1 MFDKIFCFS
10 SSFELFHSNSN
21 NTPRPI
27 KGSSS
32 CEDIESSMEFFISSI
47 LESLKLLMIYF
58 LISICYYI
66 GGDVMSIY
74 IHIPFCNSICTY
86 CDFCKIFYNK
96 KYINDYLNNL
106 EQEIKVRYKSEI
118 VNTIFI
124 GGGTPSSLD
133 DEELIR
139 LMNIIEIF
147 KLNDNYEF
155 TVECN
160 IESITENKLK
170 IMKKYGVNR
179 ISIGVESFDNSII
192 KLLGRNHTKKD
203 VYNKME
209 IVKRYFSNINIDL
222 IYAAYDD
229 INILKSDIDCFLKLD
244 IPHISTY
251 SLIIED
257 NTMLKINGMKNIDED
272 IDYEM
277 YKYIEDTLEK
287 NDYIHYEISNYAKNG
302 YQSKHNLVYWNNEE
316 YYGFGLSSTSYI
328 NNERITN
335 TKNLRKYLNG
345 EYLDTSVYEDKD
357 IRMENEIM
365 LGLRKLDGI
374 NLDRF
379 KDKFNVSL
387 EDIYNIDNLVRN
399 GYLIRDNN
407 CIKIDKKYMY
417 ISNEIIVRILE

>member
-1 MFDKIFCFS
+1 
-10 SSFELFHSNSN
+10 
-21 NTPRPI
+21 
-27 KGSSS
+27 
-32 CEDIESSMEFFISSI
+32 
-47 LESLKLLMIYF
+47 
-58 LISICYYI
+58 
-66 GGDVMSIY
+66 MSIY

-133 DEELIR
+133 DNELIR
-139 LMNIIEIF
+139 LMNIIRIF
-147 KLNDNYEF
+147 KLSKEYEF
-155 TVECN
+155 TIECN
-160 IESITENKLK
+160 VESITENKLK
-170 IMKKYGVNR
+170 ILKDNGVNR
-179 ISIGVESFDNSII
+179 ISIGVESFDKNII
-192 KLLGRNHTKKD
+192 KLLGRNHTKID
-203 VYNKME
+203 VYNK
-209 IVKRYFSNINIDL
+209 IKLVKKYFDNINIDL
-222 IYAAYDD
+222 IYAAYDNMD
-229 INILKSDIDCFLKLD
+229 ILKNDLECFLELG
-244 IPHISTY
+244 ISHISTY
-251 SLIIED
+251 SLMIED
-257 NTMLKINGMKNIDED
+257 NTILKINGMKNISED
-272 IDYEM
+272 IDYDM

-287 NDYIHYEISNYAKNG
+287 NNYIHYETSNYTKNG

-328 NNERITN
+328 NNKRITN

-365 LGLRKLDGI
+365 LGLRKFDGI
-374 NLDRF
+374 DLDRF
-379 KDKFNVSL
+379 KEKFNVSL

>member
-1 MFDKIFCFS
+1 
-10 SSFELFHSNSN
+10 
-21 NTPRPI
+21 
-27 KGSSS
+27 
-32 CEDIESSMEFFISSI
+32 
-47 LESLKLLMIYF
+47 
-58 LISICYYI
+58 
-66 GGDVMSIY
+66 MSIY

-203 VYNKME
+203 VYNKMG

-277 YKYIEDTLEK
+277 YKYIEDALEK
-287 NDYIHYEISNYAKNG
+287 NNYIHYEISNYAKNG

-374 NLDRF
+374 DLDRF
-379 KDKFNVSL
+379 KEKFNVSL

>member
-1 MFDKIFCFS
+1 
-10 SSFELFHSNSN
+10 
-21 NTPRPI
+21 
-27 KGSSS
+27 
-32 CEDIESSMEFFISSI
+32 
-47 LESLKLLMIYF
+47 
-58 LISICYYI
+58 
-66 GGDVMSIY
+66 MSIY

-133 DEELIR
+133 DNELIR
-139 LMNIIEIF
+139 LMNIIRIF
-147 KLNDNYEF
+147 KLSKEYEF
-155 TVECN
+155 TIECN
-160 IESITENKLK
+160 VESITENKLK
-170 IMKKYGVNR
+170 ILKDNGVNR
-179 ISIGVESFDNSII
+179 ISIGIESFDKNII
-192 KLLGRNHTKKD
+192 KLLGRNHTKID
-203 VYNKME
+203 VYNK
-209 IVKRYFSNINIDL
+209 IKLVKKYFDNINIDL
-222 IYAAYDD
+222 IYAAYDNMD
-229 INILKSDIDCFLKLD
+229 ILKNDLECFLELG
-244 IPHISTY
+244 ISHISTY
-251 SLIIED
+251 SLMIED
-257 NTMLKINGMKNIDED
+257 NTILKINGMKNISED
-272 IDYEM
+272 IDYDM

-287 NDYIHYEISNYAKNG
+287 NNYIHYEISNYAKNG

-328 NNERITN
+328 NNKRITN

-365 LGLRKLDGI
+365 LGLRKFDGI
-374 NLDRF
+374 DLDRF
-379 KDKFNVSL
+379 KEKFNVSL

>member
-1 MFDKIFCFS
+1 
-10 SSFELFHSNSN
+10 
-21 NTPRPI
+21 
-27 KGSSS
+27 
-32 CEDIESSMEFFISSI
+32 
-47 LESLKLLMIYF
+47 
-58 LISICYYI
+58 
-66 GGDVMSIY
+66 MSIY

-192 KLLGRNHTKKD
+192 KLLGRNHTKID
-203 VYNKME
+203 VYNK
-209 IVKRYFSNINIDL
+209 IKLVKKYFDNINIDL

-229 INILKSDIDCFLKLD
+229 INILKSDINCFLELD

-257 NTMLKINGMKNIDED
+257 NTILKINGMKNIDED
-272 IDYEM
+272 TDYEM

-287 NDYIHYEISNYAKNG
+287 NNYIHYEISNYAKNG

-374 NLDRF
+374 DLDRF
-379 KDKFNVSL
+379 KEKFNVSL
-387 EDIYNIDNLVRN
+387 EDIYNVKDLIDD
-399 GYLIRDNN
+399 GYLVKENNHIR
-407 CIKIDKKYMY
+407 IKKENMY
-417 ISNEIIVRILE
+417 ISNEIIVRVLE

>member
-1 MFDKIFCFS
+1 
-10 SSFELFHSNSN
+10 
-21 NTPRPI
+21 
-27 KGSSS
+27 
-32 CEDIESSMEFFISSI
+32 
-47 LESLKLLMIYF
+47 
-58 LISICYYI
+58 
-66 GGDVMSIY
+66 MSIY

-86 CDFCKIFYNK
+86 CDFCKIFYDK

-192 KLLGRNHTKKD
+192 KLLGRNHTKED
-203 VYNKME
+203 VYNKIG

-277 YKYIEDTLEK
+277 YKYIEDALEK
-287 NDYIHYEISNYAKNG
+287 NNYIHYEISNYAKNG

>member
-1 MFDKIFCFS
+1 
-10 SSFELFHSNSN
+10 
-21 NTPRPI
+21 
-27 KGSSS
+27 
-32 CEDIESSMEFFISSI
+32 
-47 LESLKLLMIYF
+47 
-58 LISICYYI
+58 
-66 GGDVMSIY
+66 MSIY

-203 VYNKME
+203 VYNKMG

-277 YKYIEDTLEK
+277 YKYIEDALEK

-328 NNERITN
+328 NNERINN

-374 NLDRF
+374 DLDRF
-379 KDKFNVSL
+379 KEKFNVSL
-387 EDIYNIDNLVRN
+387 EDIYNIDNLISE
-399 GYLIRDNN
+399 GYLVKEDNY
-407 CIKIDKKYMY
+407 IKINKKYMY

>member
-1 MFDKIFCFS
+1 
-10 SSFELFHSNSN
+10 
-21 NTPRPI
+21 
-27 KGSSS
+27 
-32 CEDIESSMEFFISSI
+32 
-47 LESLKLLMIYF
+47 
-58 LISICYYI
+58 
-66 GGDVMSIY
+66 MSIY

-203 VYNKME
+203 VYNKMG

-277 YKYIEDTLEK
+277 YKYIEDALEK

-365 LGLRKLDGI
+365 LGLRKFDGI
-374 NLDRF
+374 DLDRF
-379 KDKFNVSL
+379 KEKFNVSL

>member
-1 MFDKIFCFS
+1 
-10 SSFELFHSNSN
+10 
-21 NTPRPI
+21 
-27 KGSSS
+27 
-32 CEDIESSMEFFISSI
+32 
-47 LESLKLLMIYF
+47 
-58 LISICYYI
+58 
-66 GGDVMSIY
+66 MSIY

-203 VYNKME
+203 VYNKIE

-257 NTMLKINGMKNIDED
+257 NTMLKINGMRNIDED

-277 YKYIEDTLEK
+277 YKYIEDALEK

-374 NLDRF
+374 DLDRF
-379 KDKFNVSL
+379 KEKFNVSL

>member
-1 MFDKIFCFS
+1 
-10 SSFELFHSNSN
+10 
-21 NTPRPI
+21 
-27 KGSSS
+27 
-32 CEDIESSMEFFISSI
+32 
-47 LESLKLLMIYF
+47 
-58 LISICYYI
+58 
-66 GGDVMSIY
+66 MSIY

-203 VYNKME
+203 VYNKMG

-277 YKYIEDTLEK
+277 YKYIEDALEK

-374 NLDRF
+374 DLDRF
-379 KDKFNVSL
+379 KEKFNVSL
-387 EDIYNIDNLVRN
+387 EDIYNIDNLISE
-399 GYLIRDNN
+399 GYLVKEDNY
-407 CIKIDKKYMY
+407 IKINKKYMY

>member
-1 MFDKIFCFS
+1 
-10 SSFELFHSNSN
+10 
-21 NTPRPI
+21 
-27 KGSSS
+27 
-32 CEDIESSMEFFISSI
+32 
-47 LESLKLLMIYF
+47 
-58 LISICYYI
+58 
-66 GGDVMSIY
+66 MSIY

-203 VYNKME
+203 VYNKMG

-277 YKYIEDTLEK
+277 YKYIEDALEK

-374 NLDRF
+374 DLDRF
-379 KDKFNVSL
+379 KEKFNVSL

-417 ISNEIIVRILE
+417 ISNEIIVRILL

>member
-1 MFDKIFCFS
+1 
-10 SSFELFHSNSN
+10 
-21 NTPRPI
+21 
-27 KGSSS
+27 
-32 CEDIESSMEFFISSI
+32 
-47 LESLKLLMIYF
+47 
-58 LISICYYI
+58 
-66 GGDVMSIY
+66 MSIY

-203 VYNKME
+203 VYNKMG

-277 YKYIEDTLEK
+277 YKYIEDALEK
-287 NDYIHYEISNYAKNG
+287 NNYIHYEISNYAKNG

-328 NNERITN
+328 NNKRITN

-374 NLDRF
+374 DLDRF
-379 KDKFNVSL
+379 KEKFNVSL

>member
-1 MFDKIFCFS
+1 
-10 SSFELFHSNSN
+10 
-21 NTPRPI
+21 
-27 KGSSS
+27 
-32 CEDIESSMEFFISSI
+32 
-47 LESLKLLMIYF
+47 
-58 LISICYYI
+58 
-66 GGDVMSIY
+66 MSIY

-203 VYNKME
+203 VYNKIE

-257 NTMLKINGMKNIDED
+257 NTMLKINGMRNIDED

-287 NDYIHYEISNYAKNG
+287 NNYIHYEISNYAKNG

-345 EYLDTSVYEDKD
+345 KYIGTSISEDKE
-357 IRMENEIM
+357 IKMENEIM

-374 NLDRF
+374 DLDRF
-379 KDKFNVSL
+379 KEKFNVSL

>member
-1 MFDKIFCFS
+1 
-10 SSFELFHSNSN
+10 
-21 NTPRPI
+21 
-27 KGSSS
+27 
-32 CEDIESSMEFFISSI
+32 
-47 LESLKLLMIYF
+47 
-58 LISICYYI
+58 
-66 GGDVMSIY
+66 MSIY

-374 NLDRF
+374 DLDRF

-387 EDIYNIDNLVRN
+387 EDIYNIDNLISE
-399 GYLIRDNN
+399 GYLVKEDNY
-407 CIKIDKKYMY
+407 IKINKKYMY

>member
-1 MFDKIFCFS
+1 
-10 SSFELFHSNSN
+10 
-21 NTPRPI
+21 
-27 KGSSS
+27 
-32 CEDIESSMEFFISSI
+32 
-47 LESLKLLMIYF
+47 
-58 LISICYYI
+58 
-66 GGDVMSIY
+66 MSIY

-335 TKNLRKYLNG
+335 TKNLRNYLNG
-345 EYLDTSVYEDKD
+345 KYIGTSISEDKE
-357 IRMENEIM
+357 IKMENEVM

-374 NLDRF
+374 DLDRF

-387 EDIYNIDNLVRN
+387 EDIYNIDNLISE
-399 GYLIRDNN
+399 GYLVKEDNY
-407 CIKIDKKYMY
+407 IKINKKYM
-417 ISNEIIVRILE
+417 

>member
-1 MFDKIFCFS
+1 
-10 SSFELFHSNSN
+10 
-21 NTPRPI
+21 
-27 KGSSS
+27 
-32 CEDIESSMEFFISSI
+32 
-47 LESLKLLMIYF
+47 
-58 LISICYYI
+58 
-66 GGDVMSIY
+66 MSIY

-133 DEELIR
+133 DEEMIR

-277 YKYIEDTLEK
+277 YKYIEDALEK

-374 NLDRF
+374 DLDRF
-379 KDKFNVSL
+379 KEKFNVSL

>member
-1 MFDKIFCFS
+1 
-10 SSFELFHSNSN
+10 
-21 NTPRPI
+21 
-27 KGSSS
+27 
-32 CEDIESSMEFFISSI
+32 
-47 LESLKLLMIYF
+47 
-58 LISICYYI
+58 
-66 GGDVMSIY
+66 MSIY

-203 VYNKME
+203 VYNKMG

-277 YKYIEDTLEK
+277 YKYIEDALEK

-365 LGLRKLDGI
+365 FGLRKLDGI
-374 NLDRF
+374 DLDRF
-379 KDKFNVSL
+379 KEKFNVSL

>member
-1 MFDKIFCFS
+1 
-10 SSFELFHSNSN
+10 
-21 NTPRPI
+21 
-27 KGSSS
+27 
-32 CEDIESSMEFFISSI
+32 
-47 LESLKLLMIYF
+47 
-58 LISICYYI
+58 
-66 GGDVMSIY
+66 MSIY

-192 KLLGRNHTKKD
+192 KSLGRNHTKKD
-203 VYNKME
+203 VYNKMG

-257 NTMLKINGMKNIDED
+257 NTVLKINGMKNIDED

-277 YKYIEDTLEK
+277 YKYIEDALEK

-374 NLDRF
+374 DLDRF
-379 KDKFNVSL
+379 KEKFNVSL

-407 CIKIDKKYMY
+407 CIKINKKYMY

>member
-1 MFDKIFCFS
+1 
-10 SSFELFHSNSN
+10 
-21 NTPRPI
+21 
-27 KGSSS
+27 
-32 CEDIESSMEFFISSI
+32 
-47 LESLKLLMIYF
+47 
-58 LISICYYI
+58 
-66 GGDVMSIY
+66 MSIY

-192 KLLGRNHTKKD
+192 KLLGRNHTKID
-203 VYNKME
+203 VYNKMG

-277 YKYIEDTLEK
+277 YKYIEDALEK

-374 NLDRF
+374 DLDRF
-379 KDKFNVSL
+379 KEKFNVSL

>member
-1 MFDKIFCFS
+1 
-10 SSFELFHSNSN
+10 
-21 NTPRPI
+21 
-27 KGSSS
+27 
-32 CEDIESSMEFFISSI
+32 
-47 LESLKLLMIYF
+47 
-58 LISICYYI
+58 
-66 GGDVMSIY
+66 MSIY

-170 IMKKYGVNR
+170 ILKDNGVNR
-179 ISIGVESFDNSII
+179 ISIGVESFDKNII
-192 KLLGRNHTKKD
+192 KLLGRNHTKID
-203 VYNKME
+203 VYNK
-209 IVKRYFSNINIDL
+209 IKLVKKYFDNINIDL
-222 IYAAYDD
+222 IYAAYDNMD
-229 INILKSDIDCFLKLD
+229 ILKNDLECFLELG
-244 IPHISTY
+244 ISHISTY
-251 SLIIED
+251 SLMIED
-257 NTMLKINGMKNIDED
+257 NTILKINGMKNISED
-272 IDYEM
+272 IDYDM
-277 YKYIEDTLEK
+277 YKYIEDVLEK
-287 NDYIHYEISNYAKNG
+287 NNYIHYEISNYAKDG

-328 NNERITN
+328 NNKRITN

-365 LGLRKLDGI
+365 LGLRKFDGI
-374 NLDRF
+374 DLDRF
-379 KDKFNVSL
+379 KEKFNVSL

>member
-1 MFDKIFCFS
+1 
-10 SSFELFHSNSN
+10 
-21 NTPRPI
+21 
-27 KGSSS
+27 
-32 CEDIESSMEFFISSI
+32 
-47 LESLKLLMIYF
+47 
-58 LISICYYI
+58 
-66 GGDVMSIY
+66 MSIY

-86 CDFCKIFYNK
+86 CDFCKIFYDK

-203 VYNKME
+203 VYNKMG

-277 YKYIEDTLEK
+277 YKYIEDALEK
-287 NDYIHYEISNYAKNG
+287 NNYIHYEISNYAKNG

-374 NLDRF
+374 DLDRF
-379 KDKFNVSL
+379 KEKFNVSL

>member
-1 MFDKIFCFS
+1 
-10 SSFELFHSNSN
+10 
-21 NTPRPI
+21 
-27 KGSSS
+27 
-32 CEDIESSMEFFISSI
+32 
-47 LESLKLLMIYF
+47 
-58 LISICYYI
+58 
-66 GGDVMSIY
+66 MSIY

-139 LMNIIEIF
+139 LMNIIRIF
-147 KLNDNYEF
+147 KLSKEYEF
-155 TVECN
+155 TIECN

-203 VYNKME
+203 VYNKIE

-257 NTMLKINGMKNIDED
+257 NTMLKINGMRNIDED

-277 YKYIEDTLEK
+277 YKYIEDALEK
-287 NDYIHYEISNYAKNG
+287 NNYIHYEISNYAKNG

-335 TKNLRKYLNG
+335 TKNLRNYLNG
-345 EYLDTSVYEDKD
+345 QYICTSISEDKE
-357 IRMENEIM
+357 IKMENEVM

-374 NLDRF
+374 DLDRF

-387 EDIYNIDNLVRN
+387 EDIYNIDNLISE
-399 GYLIRDNN
+399 GYLVKEDNY
-407 CIKIDKKYMY
+407 IKINKKYMY

>member
-1 MFDKIFCFS
+1 
-10 SSFELFHSNSN
+10 
-21 NTPRPI
+21 
-27 KGSSS
+27 
-32 CEDIESSMEFFISSI
+32 
-47 LESLKLLMIYF
+47 
-58 LISICYYI
+58 
-66 GGDVMSIY
+66 MSIY

-287 NDYIHYEISNYAKNG
+287 NNYIHYEISNYAKNG

-335 TKNLRKYLNG
+335 TKNLRNYLNG
-345 EYLDTSVYEDKD
+345 KYIGTSISEDKE
-357 IRMENEIM
+357 IKMENEVM

-374 NLDRF
+374 DLDRF
-379 KDKFNVSL
+379 KEKFNVSL
-387 EDIYNIDNLVRN
+387 EDIYNIDNLISE
-399 GYLIRDNN
+399 GYLVKEDNY
-407 CIKIDKKYMY
+407 IKINKKYMY
-417 ISNEIIVRILE
+417 ISNEIIVRICEF

>member
-1 MFDKIFCFS
+1 
-10 SSFELFHSNSN
+10 
-21 NTPRPI
+21 
-27 KGSSS
+27 
-32 CEDIESSMEFFISSI
+32 
-47 LESLKLLMIYF
+47 
-58 LISICYYI
+58 
-66 GGDVMSIY
+66 MSIY

-133 DEELIR
+133 DNELIR
-139 LMNIIEIF
+139 LMNIIRIF
-147 KLNDNYEF
+147 KLSKEYEF
-155 TVECN
+155 TIECN
-160 IESITENKLK
+160 VESITENKLK
-170 IMKKYGVNR
+170 ILKDNGVNR
-179 ISIGVESFDNSII
+179 ISIGVESFDKNII
-192 KLLGRNHTKKD
+192 KLLGRNHTKID
-203 VYNKME
+203 VYNK
-209 IVKRYFSNINIDL
+209 IKLVKKYFDNINIDL

-229 INILKSDIDCFLKLD
+229 INILKSDINCFLELD

-257 NTMLKINGMKNIDED
+257 NTILKINGMKNIDED
-272 IDYEM
+272 TDYEM

-287 NDYIHYEISNYAKNG
+287 NNYIHYEISNYAKNG

-374 NLDRF
+374 DLDRF
-379 KDKFNVSL
+379 KEKFNVSL
-387 EDIYNIDNLVRN
+387 EDIYNVKDLIDD
-399 GYLIRDNN
+399 GYLVKENNHIR
-407 CIKIDKKYMY
+407 IKKENIY
-417 ISNEIIVRILE
+417 ISNEIIVRVLE

>member
-1 MFDKIFCFS
+1 
-10 SSFELFHSNSN
+10 
-21 NTPRPI
+21 
-27 KGSSS
+27 
-32 CEDIESSMEFFISSI
+32 
-47 LESLKLLMIYF
+47 
-58 LISICYYI
+58 
-66 GGDVMSIY
+66 MSIY

-203 VYNKME
+203 VYNKIE

-257 NTMLKINGMKNIDED
+257 NTMLKINGMRNIDED

-277 YKYIEDTLEK
+277 YKYIEDALEK

-335 TKNLRKYLNG
+335 TKNLRNYLNG
-345 EYLDTSVYEDKD
+345 KYIGTSISEDKE
-357 IRMENEIM
+357 IKMENEVM

-374 NLDRF
+374 DLDRF

-387 EDIYNIDNLVRN
+387 EDIYNIDNLISE
-399 GYLIRDNN
+399 GYLVKEDNY
-407 CIKIDKKYMY
+407 IKINKKYMY

>member
-1 MFDKIFCFS
+1 
-10 SSFELFHSNSN
+10 
-21 NTPRPI
+21 
-27 KGSSS
+27 
-32 CEDIESSMEFFISSI
+32 
-47 LESLKLLMIYF
+47 
-58 LISICYYI
+58 
-66 GGDVMSIY
+66 MSIY

-203 VYNKME
+203 VYNKIG

-287 NDYIHYEISNYAKNG
+287 NNYIHYEISNYAKNG

-335 TKNLRKYLNG
+335 TKNLRNYLNG
-345 EYLDTSVYEDKD
+345 KYIGTSISEDKE
-357 IRMENEIM
+357 IKMENEVM
-365 LGLRKLDGI
+365 LGLRKLEGI
-374 NLDRF
+374 DLDRF

-387 EDIYNIDNLVRN
+387 EDIYNIDNLISD
-399 GYLIRDNN
+399 GYLVKEDNY
-407 CIKIDKKYMY
+407 IKINKKYMY

>member
-1 MFDKIFCFS
+1 
-10 SSFELFHSNSN
+10 
-21 NTPRPI
+21 
-27 KGSSS
+27 
-32 CEDIESSMEFFISSI
+32 
-47 LESLKLLMIYF
+47 
-58 LISICYYI
+58 
-66 GGDVMSIY
+66 MSIY

-277 YKYIEDTLEK
+277 YKYIEDALEK

-374 NLDRF
+374 DLDRF
-379 KDKFNVSL
+379 KEKFNVSL